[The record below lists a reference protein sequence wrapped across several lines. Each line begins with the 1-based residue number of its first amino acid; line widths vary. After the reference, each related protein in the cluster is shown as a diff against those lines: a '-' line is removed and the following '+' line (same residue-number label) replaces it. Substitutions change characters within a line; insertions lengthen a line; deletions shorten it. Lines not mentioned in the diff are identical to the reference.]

1 MKARILPLDTD
12 EHQAAQALLPWY
24 VNGTLEPTEG
34 VRVQAHVADCPRC
47 QADAAWQARLRQVP
61 AITEAGVSGTVD
73 RHWTSMRRRLLTKE
87 NDASH
92 KQRIGT
98 RWKPTNWLQLAVGIQ
113 GVVLLALAFAWFGA
127 PWRDEPFL
135 ALGAAP
141 NAATAN
147 AVVVFRPD
155 ATEAQIRLALRASGA
170 RLVGG
175 PTVTDAYLLQLPS
188 LQPEALSRLRAER
201 AVVRVESLETEGTK

>member
-12 EHQAAQALLPWY
+12 EHRAAQALLPWY
-24 VNGTLEPTEG
+24 VNGTLEPTE
-34 VRVQAHVADCPRC
+34 RVQLRAHLADCPRC
-47 QADAAWQARLRQVP
+47 QADAAWQVRLRQVP
-61 AITEAGVSGTVD
+61 SNLEAGVSSDVD
-73 RHWTSMRRRLLTKE
+73 RHWTAMRRRLLTKE
-87 NDASH
+87 NDGPH
-92 KQRIGT
+92 KQRFGT
-98 RWKPTNWLQLAVGIQ
+98 LWQPTTWLQLAVGIQ
-113 GVVLLALAFAWFGA
+113 GVVLLALAIAWFGA
-127 PWRDEPFL
+127 PWRDEPFR

-188 LQPEALSRLRAER
+188 LRPEFLSRLRAER
-201 AVVRVESLETEGTK
+201 AVVRVESLEAEGPK